1 MSRQSI
7 PLAMSLVQ
15 KTLAILF
22 LTITG
27 LTGVL
32 YFTSRAFV
40 VRNVLEFEQ
49 AEMESATERAAN
61 VLSNDIGELGKTAN
75 DYGAWDR
82 TYAFMQS
89 YSPDYLNEFKDETL
103 QGLNVNSVL
112 LLSVQ
117 GKVILFRHYHPRR
130 TSDQNFK
137 GDEKTLAT
145 DPWVLGTARSHV
157 PSSGLRDL
165 PAGPALVAACP
176 ILTTERKG
184 PARGVLVMTRDL
196 DENLI
201 AHIKTATRSPV
212 LVVPVKRRLVPADIL
227 ALKSALESDRAEVTV
242 RPVDES
248 TVAGYKILEDVGGRP
263 MMILRVEMPRTIFQ
277 YSKETLRYFLVGQ
290 ALIGLVFGGV
300 VLLLIRTMVLSR
312 MTSLSEEVS
321 RVGEQRDLSERIE
334 ISGSDEIANL
344 GEAINTMLGALQS
357 GDAQFHQIAANIRQ
371 VFWVR
376 DECTQQI
383 SYIGPPW
390 ASDFGLTRE
399 QLYSTSESW
408 AQSVH
413 PDDRGIVEEMNE
425 RQHNGE
431 RGEAEFRVVTPEGDS
446 CWIWS
451 RYFPVFSPEGH
462 FIQTFGLSEDIS
474 DYKRASETMER
485 SQEQLWE
492 ALATA
497 AKIAAR

>member
-1 MSRQSI
+1 
-7 PLAMSLVQ
+7 MSLVQ

-40 VRNVLEFEQ
+40 LRNVLEFEH
-49 AEMESATERAAN
+49 AEMESATERASN
-61 VLSNDIGELGKTAN
+61 VLGNDIGELEKTAN

-82 TYAFMQS
+82 TYAFVQS
-89 YSPDYLNEFKDETL
+89 YSPEYLDEFKDETL

-112 LLSVQ
+112 LLSAQ

-130 TSDQNFK
+130 AGDQNFK
-137 GDEKTLAT
+137 GDERTLAT
-145 DPWVLGTARSHV
+145 DRWVLGTARSHA

-165 PAGPALVAACP
+165 PGGPALVAACP

-201 AHIKTATRSPV
+201 VRIKTAIRSPV
-212 LVVPVKRRLVPADIL
+212 LVVAVKQPSAPADIL
-227 ALKSALESDRAEVTV
+227 AVRSTLDSDRAAVTV
-242 RPVDES
+242 RPIDQN
-248 TVAGYKILEDVGGRP
+248 TVAGYKLLEDVGGRP

-277 YSKETLRYFLVGQ
+277 YGKETLRYFLVGQ
-290 ALIGLVFGGV
+290 ALISLVFGGV

-312 MTSLSEEVS
+312 MTRLGVEVS
-321 RVGEQRDLSERIE
+321 RIGEQRDLTERVKIP
-334 ISGSDEIANL
+334 GSDEIAKL

-383 SYIGPPW
+383 SYISPPW

-399 QLYSTSESW
+399 QLYSTSEAW
-408 AQSVH
+408 AQSVQ

-425 RQHNGE
+425 RQRNGE
-431 RGEAEFRVVTPEGDS
+431 RGEAEFRVLTPEGDS
-446 CWIWS
+446 CWIWC
-451 RYFPVFSPEGH
+451 RYFPVFSSEGH
-462 FIQTFGLSEDIS
+462 FIQTFGLSEDITE
-474 DYKRASETMER
+474 YRRARETMER
-485 SQEQLWE
+485 NHQELWE
-492 ALATA
+492 TLATA